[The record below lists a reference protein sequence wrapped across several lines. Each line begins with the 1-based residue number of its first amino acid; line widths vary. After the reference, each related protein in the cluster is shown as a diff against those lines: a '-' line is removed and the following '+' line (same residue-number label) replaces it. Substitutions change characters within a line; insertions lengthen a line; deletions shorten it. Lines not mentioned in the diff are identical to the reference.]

1 MKESTAYVGLDVHKD
16 SIFVVMRLPEGKV
29 VEWQSP
35 HEPAAVGRLARR
47 LGREA
52 GGPVRCCYEAGPC
65 GYALQRQLRSASLE
79 CIVVA
84 PSLIPY
90 KPGDRIKTD
99 RRDARKLAELLQA
112 GLLTEVHPPTP
123 QEESIRDLCRCRDAA
138 RKDHVRARQRLCKM
152 LLRRGTIYRN
162 GKKAWTRRYFGWL
175 HTLRFELPTDQ
186 VVFEDYLRAVEQADE
201 RLSSLDA
208 QLALVA
214 QQDPWR
220 EPVGWLRCFHGIDT
234 VTALMIVAE
243 LHGFARFRTPRHL
256 MAYLGLVPSE
266 HTSAEKHRRG
276 AITKTGN
283 RHVRRLLV
291 EAAWHYRYRPRIGAG
306 LRKRRLGQPARIIA
320 LADKAHTRLY
330 RRHWKLADGRAKP
343 SNVATV
349 AVARELVGF
358 LWAALQRPDQPLI
371 AH

>member
-16 SIFVVMRLPEGKV
+16 SIFVAMMLPTGKV

-35 HEPAAVGRLARR
+35 NEPAALRRLARR

-65 GYALQRQLRSASLE
+65 GYTLQRQLRSASLE

-90 KPGDRIKTD
+90 KPGNRIKTD

-138 RKDHVRARQRLCKM
+138 RKDRERARHRLAKM
-152 LLRRGTIYRN
+152 LLRRGTTCCD
-162 GKKAWTRRYFGWL
+162 GKNWTRRYFNWL
-175 HTLRFELPTDQ
+175 RARRFELPADQ

-201 RLSSLDA
+201 RLAGLDA
-208 QLALVA
+208 QLARVA
-214 QQDPWR
+214 EQDPWR

-234 VTALMIVAE
+234 VTALTIVAE
-243 LHGFARFRTPRHL
+243 LHGFARFRTARHL

-266 HTSAEKHRRG
+266 HSSAEKHRRG
-276 AITKTGN
+276 GITKTGN

-291 EAAWHYRYRPRIGAG
+291 EAAWHYHHRPRTSAA

-320 LADKAHTRLY
+320 LADKARTRLY
-330 RRHWKLADGRAKP
+330 RRHWKLTGGRAKP
-343 SNVATV
+343 PNVATI
-349 AVARELVGF
+349 AVTRELVGF
-358 LWAALQRPDQPLI
+358 LWATLQRPDQPLTS
-371 AH
+371 H